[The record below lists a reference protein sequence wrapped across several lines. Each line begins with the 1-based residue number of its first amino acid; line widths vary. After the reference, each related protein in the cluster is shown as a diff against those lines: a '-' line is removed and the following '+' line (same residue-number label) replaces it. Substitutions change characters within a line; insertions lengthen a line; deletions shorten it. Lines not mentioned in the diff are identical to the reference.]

1 MSSDYYKRKLKRG
14 NHTAMLSVLM
24 LLGVVAA
31 MILTSLPVPN
41 LLVLKD
47 TISWLTPS
55 WFSF

>member
-1 MSSDYYKRKLKRG
+1 
-14 NHTAMLSVLM
+14 MLSVLM

-47 TISWLTPS
+47 TVSWLTPS
-55 WFSF
+55 WFGF